1 MSALMPTGKALVA
14 GALALWTL
22 AMAPASAEVTGA
34 TPRAAPQRVVS
45 INLCTDQLA
54 MLLAAPGQLQSV
66 THVSLD
72 TRVSPLAD
80 QAARYDINHG
90 LAEEIYSLKPDL
102 VLAGI
107 YTPRPTTAM
116 LERLGIAVEIFPPA
130 TSLDGVR
137 ANLMQ
142 MGAAL
147 HRDDAARAQLR
158 AFDAGLAALR
168 DDQGGQGPRAAIY
181 YANGYTA
188 GDASLAHELLAA
200 AGLRNAAVE
209 AGYTGG
215 GKLALES
222 LALIAPDMVITSAR
236 YPGGSRAEA
245 IMDHPV
251 VTALGERAEGAVM
264 ADQDWVCGT
273 PFVLNAIATLAEA
286 RRAMQ
291 AGAR

>member
-1 MSALMPTGKALVA
+1 MSALMPTGRVLLA
-14 GALALWTL
+14 GFLALWTL
-22 AMAPASAEVTGA
+22 AGSPASADSAPGG
-34 TPRAAPQRVVS
+34 APQRVVS

-54 MLLAAPGQLQSV
+54 MMLAAPGQLQSV

-72 TRVSPLAD
+72 RRVSPLAD
-80 QAARYDINHG
+80 QAAQYDINHG
-90 LAEEIYSLKPDL
+90 LAEEIYILHPDL

-107 YTPRPTTAM
+107 YTPRETTAM
-116 LERLGIAVEIFPPA
+116 LERLGIRVEVFQPV
-130 TSLDGVR
+130 TSLAAVR
-137 ANLMQ
+137 ASLTQ

-147 HRDDAARAQLR
+147 HRDGAAAAELAR
-158 AFDAGLAALR
+158 FDARLAALTAT
-168 DDQGGQGPRAAIY
+168 DTGQDGPLAAIY

-209 AGYTGG
+209 AGYTNG

-222 LALIAPDMVITSAR
+222 LALIQPEMVITAQR

-251 VTALGERAEGAVM
+251 VMSLGATAAGAVI

-273 PFVLNAIATLAEA
+273 PFVLNAIADLAQA

-291 AGAR
+291 TDTQ